1 MSAFKRTHVL
11 FALSAMLG
19 GVGLA
24 QAQESSQQPAPDNTK
39 INERDRD
46 KSEPTADQQQNN
58 RSDLEIT
65 QQIRQAIM
73 KDKTLS
79 TYAHN
84 VKVIAKDGSVTLK
97 GPVKSMEEKTAIAAK
112 AAEVVGAA
120 KVTNDLDVKTTK

>member
-1 MSAFKRTHVL
+1 MMSAFKRPHVL
-11 FALSAMLG
+11 FMLSALLG

-46 KSEPTADQQQNN
+46 KSEPTAEQQQNN

-112 AAEVVGAA
+112 AAEVVGAG
-120 KVTNDLDVKTTK
+120 KVTN

>member
-1 MSAFKRTHVL
+1 MAAFKRTHVL
-11 FALSAMLG
+11 FALTAMLG

-46 KSEPTADQQQNN
+46 KSQPTADQQQNN

-73 KDKTLS
+73 KDKALS

-112 AAEVVGAA
+112 AAEVVGAD